1 MRKLVL
7 LGLSGVVSLAALASA
22 CSASKDGEGGFD
34 PDGSA
39 GGSTSSAGEGGNGSL
54 GANTGGGIN
63 PSGTGGSGAGSGNCD
78 ANDPTVDADMDGFF
92 PPEDCND
99 CDPNSNPGA
108 VEVVVTEPDENGELP
123 PPADEDCDGM
133 PDNPLPECD
142 DGLALTDSDP
152 NNGARA
158 IDLCKEATGNTWGVM
173 SSAYVRANG
182 DPSAAGP
189 GVGIFDGFGPNV
201 AVQKGARM
209 LGISSGHARRPGD
222 PDACFAQSCSNN
234 GVGIPPAGYPQD
246 VPNCIISDLINDDVA
261 LQVQLR
267 APTNATGYK
276 FRFKFYSFEYAE
288 FVCTFFNDQFVA
300 LVDPPPMGAN
310 NGNISFDS
318 ANNPVSVNIAFFDV
332 CDPLATDFALY
343 CDPAQ
348 SVCPLPPNPFCPS
361 GTAELEGNGFLDA
374 FGSFEDGGGT
384 SWLETTAPIA
394 GGDEFSIR
402 FAIWDVQDSAWDS
415 TTLIDSFEWIASGGV
430 DVGTGEVPD
439 PK

>member
-7 LGLSGVVSLAALASA
+7 LGLSGVISLAAFGSA
-22 CSASKDGEGGFD
+22 CSASDDGDGGFD
-34 PDGSA
+34 PDGS
-39 GGSTSSAGEGGNGSL
+39 GGSGAGTGASGGTGSD
-54 GANTGGGIN
+54 TGGIFD
-63 PSGTGGSGAGSGNCD
+63 PSGTGGSGAGAGDCE
-78 ANDPTVDADMDGFF
+78 AQDPTVDADMDGFF

-99 CDPNSNPGA
+99 CDANSNPGA
-108 VEVVVTEPDENGELP
+108 VEVVVTEPDMNGEVP

-133 PDNPLPECD
+133 EDNPLPTCD
-142 DGLALTDSDP
+142 DGLALEDIDA

-173 SSAYVRANG
+173 SASYVRADG
-182 DPSAAGP
+182 TPSAANL

-209 LGISSGHARRPGD
+209 LGISSGYARRPGD
-222 PDACFAQSCSNN
+222 SGPPCFAQSCSHN
-234 GVGIPPAGYPQD
+234 GAGTPPAGYPQD
-246 VPNCIISDLINDDVA
+246 VPNCQISTLINDDIA

-288 FVCTFFNDQFVA
+288 YVCTFFNDQFVA

-318 ANNPVSVNIAFFDV
+318 NDNPVSVNIAFFDV
-332 CDPLATDFALY
+332 CDPAATDFAAY
-343 CDPAQ
+343 CDPTT
-348 SVCPLPPNPFCPS
+348 SICPAPPNPFCPS
-361 GTAELEGNGFLDA
+361 GTDELLGNGFLDA
-374 FGSFEDGGGT
+374 FGSGEDGGGT
-384 SWLETTAPIA
+384 SWLETTAPIT